1 MNSVNY
7 KGQANNEYIVYQTL
21 DNGRSWETLDNVPQG
36 KSLTL
41 SDRIIYGSTSNQGL
55 RYSDDEGVTIVP
67 SDHPTGNYD
76 GITYAN
82 ETPKKVYAHN
92 IDTGMLVVSTEEA
105 KDGIGSEWTDICN
118 IPEGETEVKIIDDN
132 TICIKT
138 NTGLTTITNGKVETF
153 PAAKIENG
161 QIVSDNLDTSD
172 YPGVL
177 VYILNNILLP
187 RLTINL
193 TGIEDPELL
202 SQFLD
207 NITYGSLSYNTLFTS
222 NQLFNGAT
230 EGDEWTEE
238 DFRSLLGMFPIE
250 LKTENLINSDYIDPN
265 TPVLPGNNKI
275 DSFPTLKKTLDIID
289 GLLSIKREAAIKNM
303 ANSISQVALEPE
315 EINALDNLNL
325 SSEEYE
331 NAIYMQKLFFDVQKD
346 SIVSIMGTALNAIYT
361 FDLSRKVAL
370 LKAAIYET
378 INRSAGS
385 IQYQLKN
392 IEKKI
397 NNPDFTITDADLDL
411 TYDFATGLETAISNY
426 FNIIFNNIGK
436 YFNDSNTGN
445 KEAAAVWYKNDFRE
459 DALNNL
465 RNSIKTISFNFDGV
479 LPDGFKESVESG
491 LEEALNYN
499 TKRNAFVAEIMGILA
514 DDSINSIDTSVIV
527 NKDFQDGVDAIK
539 DLTNREEIISALDSI
554 KYKTYTYTN
563 EEKIK
568 DLTKQYIQNVYNY
581 LVERVE
587 GVMSDINYDY
597 YNTNEDEDNNLVRE
611 NLEKALI
618 EKFKSRVIETLEIVF
633 NKHLDNIKDGYDY
646 YYEMIDRTIKESLSA
661 GSINSLDKYL
671 KSIGE
676 NNFKLLKSVLL
687 SMLRRI

>member
-21 DNGRSWETLDNVPQG
+21 DNGRSWDPLDNVPQG
-36 KSLTL
+36 KSLIL

-67 SDHPTGNYD
+67 SDHPIGNYD
-76 GITYAN
+76 GITYVN
-82 ETPKKVYAHN
+82 EIPKKVYAHN

-118 IPEGETEVKIIDDN
+118 IPEGETEVKIIDGN
-132 TICIKT
+132 KVCIKT

-161 QIVSDNLDTSD
+161 QIVSDNLDASD

-207 NITYGSLSYNTLFTS
+207 NITYGNLSYNTLFTN
-222 NQLFNGAT
+222 NQLFNGAS
-230 EGDEWTEE
+230 EGNEWTEE
-238 DFRSLLGMFPIE
+238 DFRSLLGMYPIE

-265 TPVLPGNNKI
+265 TPILPGNNKI
-275 DSFPTLKKTLDIID
+275 DNFPTLKKTLDIID

-303 ANSISQVALEPE
+303 AGSISQVGLEPE
-315 EINALDNLNL
+315 EINALNSLNL
-325 SSEEYE
+325 SPEEYE

-346 SIVSIMGTALNAIYT
+346 SIVSIMGTALNTIYT

-397 NNPDFTITDADLDL
+397 NNPDFTITDADLNL

-436 YFNDSNTGN
+436 CFNDSNTGN

-465 RNSIKTISFNFDGV
+465 RNSIKTISFNFEGV
-479 LPDGFKESVESG
+479 LPDGFKESIESG
-491 LEEALNYN
+491 LGEALNYN

-514 DDSINSIDTSVIV
+514 DESINSIDTSIIV
-527 NKDFQDGVDAIK
+527 NNYFQDGVEAIK
-539 DLTNREEIISALDSI
+539 DLTNRKEIISALDNI

-563 EEKIK
+563 EENIK
-568 DLTKQYIQNVYNY
+568 NLTKQYIQNVYNY

-587 GVMSDINYDY
+587 GVMSDINYEN
-597 YNTNEDEDNNLVRE
+597 YNTNEDEDNNLIRE
-611 NLEKALI
+611 NLEKALV
-618 EKFKSRVIETLEIVF
+618 EKFKSRVLETLEVVF

-646 YYEMIDRTIKESLSA
+646 YYEMIDRKIKESLSV

-676 NNFKLLKSVLL
+676 NNFKLLKNVLI
-687 SMLRRI
+687 SMLGRI

>member
-7 KGQANNEYIVYQTL
+7 KGLANNEYIVYQTL
-21 DNGRSWETLDNVPQG
+21 DNGRNWEALDNVPQG
-36 KSLTL
+36 QSLNL

-55 RYSDDEGVTIVP
+55 RYSDDEGVTIIP

-76 GITYAN
+76 GISYVN

-105 KDGIGSEWTDICN
+105 KDGIGSEWTEVCN
-118 IPEGETEVKIIDDN
+118 IPDGDADVKIVDGK
-132 TICIKT
+132 ICIKT
-138 NTGLTTITNGKVETF
+138 NTGLTTINNNKIETF

-161 QIVSDNLDTSD
+161 QIVSDNLDASD

-193 TGIEDPELL
+193 TGIEDPKML

-207 NITYGSLSYNTLFTS
+207 NITYGNLSYNTLFTN
-222 NQLFNGAT
+222 NQLFNGAA
-230 EGDEWTEE
+230 EGSEWTEE
-238 DFRSLLGMFPIE
+238 EFRTLLGMFPIE

-265 TPVLPGNNKI
+265 TPILPGNNKI
-275 DSFPTLKKTLDIID
+275 DSFPTLKKTLDVID
-289 GLLSIKREAAIKNM
+289 NILIIKRDAAIKNM
-303 ANSISQVALEPE
+303 ANSISQVGLEQE
-315 EINALDNLNL
+315 EINALNNLNL

-331 NAIYMQKLFFDVQKD
+331 NAIYMQKLFLDVQKD
-346 SIVSIMGTALNAIYT
+346 SVVSIMGTALNTIYT
-361 FDLSRKVAL
+361 FDLSRKIAL

-378 INRSAGS
+378 VNRCAGS

-397 NNPDFTITDADLDL
+397 NNPEFTVTDADLNL
-411 TYDFATGLETAISNY
+411 TYDFASGLETAISNY
-426 FNIIFNNIGK
+426 FNIIYNNIGK
-436 YFNDSNTGN
+436 YFNDNNTGN

-465 RNSIKTISFNFDGV
+465 RNSIKAISFNFEGV
-479 LPDGFKESVESG
+479 LPYGFKETIESG
-491 LEEALNYN
+491 LRESLNYN
-499 TKRNAFVAEIMGILA
+499 TQRNAFIAEIMGILA
-514 DDSINSIDTSVIV
+514 DSSINSIDTNVIV

-539 DLTNREEIISALDSI
+539 NLKNRDEIINALDNI
-554 KYKTYTYTN
+554 KYKSYTYTN
-563 EEKIK
+563 IDNIK
-568 DLTKQYIQNVYNY
+568 SLTKQYIQNVYNY
-581 LVERVE
+581 LVNRIKEI
-587 GVMSDINYDY
+587 MDSINYED
-597 YNTNEDEDNNLVRE
+597 YNTNEDEDNNLIRE

-618 EKFKSRVIETLEIVF
+618 EKFKSRVLETLEVVF

-646 YYEMIDRTIKESLSA
+646 YYEMIDRKIKESLST
-661 GSINSLDKYL
+661 GSIDNLDKYL
-671 KSIGE
+671 KDIGD
-676 NNFKLLKSVLL
+676 NNFKLIKKVLL
-687 SMLRRI
+687 SMLGRI

>member
-7 KGQANNEYIVYQTL
+7 KGLANNEYIVYQTL
-21 DNGRSWETLDNVPQG
+21 DNGRNWEALNNVPQG
-36 KSLTL
+36 QSLNL

-76 GITYAN
+76 GISYVN

-105 KDGIGSEWTDICN
+105 KDGIGSEWTEVCN
-118 IPEGETEVKIIDDN
+118 IPDGDADVKIVDGK
-132 TICIKT
+132 ICIKT
-138 NTGLTTITNGKVETF
+138 NTGLTTINNNKIETF

-161 QIVSDNLDTSD
+161 QIVSDNLDASD

-193 TGIEDPELL
+193 TGIEDPKML

-207 NITYGSLSYNTLFTS
+207 NITYGNLSYNTLFTN

-230 EGDEWTEE
+230 EGSEWTEE
-238 DFRSLLGMFPIE
+238 EFRSLLGMFPIE

-265 TPVLPGNNKI
+265 TPILPGNNKI
-275 DSFPTLKKTLDIID
+275 DSFPTLKKTLDMID
-289 GLLSIKREAAIKNM
+289 NILIIKRDAAIKNM
-303 ANSISQVALEPE
+303 ANSISQVGLEPE
-315 EINALDNLNL
+315 EINSLNNLNL

-346 SIVSIMGTALNAIYT
+346 SVVSIMGTALNTIYS
-361 FDLSRKVAL
+361 FDLSRKIAL

-378 INRSAGS
+378 VNRCAGS

-397 NNPDFTITDADLDL
+397 NNPEFTVTDADLNL
-411 TYDFATGLETAISNY
+411 TYDFASGLETAISNY
-426 FNIIFNNIGK
+426 FNIIYNNIGK
-436 YFNDSNTGN
+436 YFNDNNTGN

-465 RNSIKTISFNFDGV
+465 RSSIKAISFNFEGI
-479 LPDGFKESVESG
+479 LPYGFKETIELGLRES
-491 LEEALNYN
+491 LNYN
-499 TKRNAFVAEIMGILA
+499 TQRDAFIAEIMGILA
-514 DDSINSIDTSVIV
+514 DSSINSIDTNVIV

-539 DLTNREEIISALDSI
+539 NLKNRDEIISALDNI
-554 KYKTYTYTN
+554 KYKSYTYTN
-563 EEKIK
+563 IDNIK
-568 DLTKQYIQNVYNY
+568 SLTKQYIQNVYNY
-581 LVERVE
+581 LVNRIKEI
-587 GVMSDINYDY
+587 MDSINYED
-597 YNTNEDEDNNLVRE
+597 YNTNEDEDNNLTRE

-618 EKFKSRVIETLEIVF
+618 EKFKNRVLETLKVVF

-646 YYEMIDRTIKESLSA
+646 YYEMIDRKIKESLSA
-661 GSINSLDKYL
+661 GSIDNLDKYL
-671 KSIGE
+671 KDIGD
-676 NNFKLLKSVLL
+676 NNFKLIKKVLL
-687 SMLRRI
+687 SMLGRI

>member
-7 KGQANNEYIVYQTL
+7 KGLANNEYIVYQTL
-21 DNGRSWETLDNVPQG
+21 DNGRNWEALDNIPQG
-36 KSLTL
+36 QSLNL

-76 GITYAN
+76 GISYVN

-105 KDGIGSEWTDICN
+105 KDGIGSEWTEVCN
-118 IPEGETEVKIIDDN
+118 IPDGDADVKIVDGK
-132 TICIKT
+132 ICIKT
-138 NTGLTTITNGKVETF
+138 NTGLTTINNNKVETF

-161 QIVSDNLDTSD
+161 QIVSDSLDASD

-193 TGIEDPELL
+193 TGIEDPKML

-207 NITYGSLSYNTLFTS
+207 NITYGNLSYNTLFTN

-230 EGDEWTEE
+230 EGNEWTEE
-238 DFRSLLGMFPIE
+238 EFRTLLGMFPIE
-250 LKTENLINSDYIDPN
+250 LKTENLIGSDYIDPN
-265 TPVLPGNNKI
+265 TPILPGNNKI
-275 DSFPTLKKTLDIID
+275 DNFPTLKKTLDIID
-289 GLLSIKREAAIKNM
+289 NILIIKRDAAIKNM
-303 ANSISQVALEPE
+303 ANSISQVGLEPE
-315 EINALDNLNL
+315 EINALNNLNL

-346 SIVSIMGTALNAIYT
+346 SVVSIMGTALNTIYT
-361 FDLSRKVAL
+361 FDLSRKIAL

-378 INRSAGS
+378 VNRSAGT

-397 NNPDFTITDADLDL
+397 NNPEFTVTDADLNL

-426 FNIIFNNIGK
+426 FNIIYNNIGK

-465 RNSIKTISFNFDGV
+465 RNSIKAISFNFEGI
-479 LPDGFKESVESG
+479 LPYGFKESIESG
-491 LEEALNYN
+491 LRESLNYN
-499 TKRNAFVAEIMGILA
+499 TQRDAFIAEIMGILA
-514 DDSINSIDTSVIV
+514 DSSINSIDTSVIV
-527 NKDFQDGVDAIK
+527 NKDFQDGFDAIK
-539 DLTNREEIISALDSI
+539 NLKNRDEIINALDNI
-554 KYKTYTYTN
+554 KYKSYTYTN
-563 EEKIK
+563 IDNIK
-568 DLTKQYIQNVYNY
+568 SLTKQYIQNVYNY
-581 LVERVE
+581 LVNRIKEIM
-587 GVMSDINYDY
+587 GSINYED
-597 YNTNEDEDNNLVRE
+597 YNTNEDEDNNLIRE

-618 EKFKSRVIETLEIVF
+618 EKFKNRVLETLEVVF

-646 YYEMIDRTIKESLSA
+646 YYEMIDRKIKESLST
-661 GSINSLDKYL
+661 GSIDNLDKYL
-671 KSIGE
+671 KDIGD
-676 NNFKLLKSVLL
+676 NNFKLIKKVLL
-687 SMLRRI
+687 SMLGRI

>member
-7 KGQANNEYIVYQTL
+7 KGLANNEYIVYQTL
-21 DNGRSWETLDNVPQG
+21 DNGRNWEALNNVPQG
-36 KSLTL
+36 QSLNL

-76 GITYAN
+76 GISYVN

-105 KDGIGSEWTDICN
+105 KDGIGSEWTEVCN
-118 IPEGETEVKIIDDN
+118 IPDGDADVKIVDGK
-132 TICIKT
+132 ICIKT
-138 NTGLTTITNGKVETF
+138 NTGLTTINNNKVETF

-161 QIVSDNLDTSD
+161 QIVSDNLDASD

-193 TGIEDPELL
+193 TGIEDPKML

-207 NITYGSLSYNTLFTS
+207 NITYGNLSYNTLFTN

-230 EGDEWTEE
+230 EGSEWTEE
-238 DFRSLLGMFPIE
+238 EFRSLLGMFPIE
-250 LKTENLINSDYIDPN
+250 LKTENLVNSDYIDPN
-265 TPVLPGNNKI
+265 TPILPGNNKI
-275 DSFPTLKKTLDIID
+275 DSFPTLKKTLDMID
-289 GLLSIKREAAIKNM
+289 NILIIKRDAAIKNM
-303 ANSISQVALEPE
+303 ANSISQVGLEPE
-315 EINALDNLNL
+315 EINSLNNLNL

-346 SIVSIMGTALNAIYT
+346 SVVSIMGTALNTIYS
-361 FDLSRKVAL
+361 FDLSRKIAL

-378 INRSAGS
+378 VNRSAGT

-397 NNPDFTITDADLDL
+397 NNPEFTVTDADLNL
-411 TYDFATGLETAISNY
+411 TYDFASGLETAISNY
-426 FNIIFNNIGK
+426 FNIIYNNIGK
-436 YFNDSNTGN
+436 YFNDNNTGN

-465 RNSIKTISFNFDGV
+465 RSSIKAISFNFEGV
-479 LPDGFKESVESG
+479 LPYGFKETIELGLRES
-491 LEEALNYN
+491 LNYN
-499 TKRNAFVAEIMGILA
+499 TQRDAFIAEIMGILA
-514 DDSINSIDTSVIV
+514 DSSINSIDTSVIV

-539 DLTNREEIISALDSI
+539 NLKNRDEIISALDNI
-554 KYKTYTYTN
+554 KYKSYTYTN
-563 EEKIK
+563 IDNIK
-568 DLTKQYIQNVYNY
+568 SLTKQYIQNVYNY
-581 LVERVE
+581 LVNRIKEI
-587 GVMSDINYDY
+587 MDSINYED
-597 YNTNEDEDNNLVRE
+597 YNTNKDEDNNLIRE

-618 EKFKSRVIETLEIVF
+618 EKFKNRVLETLEVVF

-646 YYEMIDRTIKESLSA
+646 YYEMIDRKIKESLSA
-661 GSINSLDKYL
+661 GSIDNLDKYL
-671 KSIGE
+671 KDIGD
-676 NNFKLLKSVLL
+676 NNFKLIKKVLL
-687 SMLRRI
+687 SMLGRI

>member
-7 KGQANNEYIVYQTL
+7 KGLANNEYIVYQTL
-21 DNGRSWETLDNVPQG
+21 DNGRNWEALNNVPQG
-36 KSLTL
+36 QSLNL

-76 GITYAN
+76 GISYVN

-105 KDGIGSEWTDICN
+105 KDGIGSEWTEVCN
-118 IPEGETEVKIIDDN
+118 IPDGDADVKIVDGK
-132 TICIKT
+132 ICIKT
-138 NTGLTTITNGKVETF
+138 NTGLTTINNNKVETF

-161 QIVSDNLDTSD
+161 QIVSDNLDASD

-193 TGIEDPELL
+193 TGIEDPKML

-207 NITYGSLSYNTLFTS
+207 NITYGNLSYNTLFTN

-230 EGDEWTEE
+230 EGSEWTEE
-238 DFRSLLGMFPIE
+238 EFRSLLGMFPIE

-265 TPVLPGNNKI
+265 TPILPGNNKI
-275 DSFPTLKKTLDIID
+275 DSFPTLKKTLDMID
-289 GLLSIKREAAIKNM
+289 NILIIKRDAAIKNM
-303 ANSISQVALEPE
+303 ANSISQVGLEPE
-315 EINALDNLNL
+315 EINSLNNLNL

-346 SIVSIMGTALNAIYT
+346 SVVSIMGTALNTIYS
-361 FDLSRKVAL
+361 FDLSRKIAL

-378 INRSAGS
+378 VNRSAGT

-397 NNPDFTITDADLDL
+397 NNPEFTVTDADLNL
-411 TYDFATGLETAISNY
+411 TYDFASGLETAISNY
-426 FNIIFNNIGK
+426 FNIIYNNIGK
-436 YFNDSNTGN
+436 YFNDNNTGN

-465 RNSIKTISFNFDGV
+465 RSSIKAISFNFEGV
-479 LPDGFKESVESG
+479 LPYGFKETIELGLRES
-491 LEEALNYN
+491 LNYN
-499 TKRNAFVAEIMGILA
+499 TQRDAFIAEIMGILA
-514 DDSINSIDTSVIV
+514 DSSINSIDTSVIV

-539 DLTNREEIISALDSI
+539 NLKNRDEIISALDNI
-554 KYKTYTYTN
+554 KYKSYTYTN
-563 EEKIK
+563 IDNIK
-568 DLTKQYIQNVYNY
+568 SLTKQYIQNVYNY
-581 LVERVE
+581 LVNRIKEI
-587 GVMSDINYDY
+587 MDSINYED
-597 YNTNEDEDNNLVRE
+597 YNTNKDEDNNLIRE

-618 EKFKSRVIETLEIVF
+618 EKFKNRVLETLEVVF

-646 YYEMIDRTIKESLSA
+646 YYEMIDRKIKESLSA
-661 GSINSLDKYL
+661 GSIDNLDKYL
-671 KSIGE
+671 KDIGD
-676 NNFKLLKSVLL
+676 NNFKLIKKVLL
-687 SMLRRI
+687 SMLGRI

>member
-21 DNGRSWETLDNVPQG
+21 DNGRSWEPLDNVPQG

-67 SDHPTGNYD
+67 SDHPIGNYD

-303 ANSISQVALEPE
+303 ANSISQVGLEPE

-397 NNPDFTITDADLDL
+397 NNPDFTITDADLNL

-611 NLEKALI
+611 NLEKALV

>member
-7 KGQANNEYIVYQTL
+7 KGLANNEYIVYQTL
-21 DNGRSWETLDNVPQG
+21 DNGRNWEALDNIPQG
-36 KSLTL
+36 QSLNL

-76 GITYAN
+76 GISYVN

-105 KDGIGSEWTDICN
+105 KDGIGSEWTEVCN
-118 IPEGETEVKIIDDN
+118 IPDGDADIKIVDGK
-132 TICIKT
+132 ICIKT
-138 NTGLTTITNGKVETF
+138 NTGLTTINNNKVETF

-161 QIVSDNLDTSD
+161 QIVSDSLDASD

-193 TGIEDPELL
+193 TGIEDPKML

-207 NITYGSLSYNTLFTS
+207 NITYGNLSYNTLFTN

-230 EGDEWTEE
+230 EGSEWTEE
-238 DFRSLLGMFPIE
+238 EFRSLLGMFPIE
-250 LKTENLINSDYIDPN
+250 LKTENLIDSDYIDPN
-265 TPVLPGNNKI
+265 TPILPGNNKI

-289 GLLSIKREAAIKNM
+289 NILIIKRDAAIKNM
-303 ANSISQVALEPE
+303 ANSISQVGLEPE
-315 EINALDNLNL
+315 EINALNNLNL

-346 SIVSIMGTALNAIYT
+346 SVVSIMGTALNTIYT
-361 FDLSRKVAL
+361 FDLSRKIAL

-378 INRSAGS
+378 VNRSAGT

-397 NNPDFTITDADLDL
+397 NNPEFTVTDADLNL
-411 TYDFATGLETAISNY
+411 TYDFAAGLETAISNY
-426 FNIIFNNIGK
+426 FNIIYNNIGK
-436 YFNDSNTGN
+436 YFNDNNTGN

-465 RNSIKTISFNFDGV
+465 RNSIKAISFNFEGV
-479 LPDGFKESVESG
+479 LPYGFKESIESG
-491 LEEALNYN
+491 LRESLNYN
-499 TKRNAFVAEIMGILA
+499 TQRDAFIAEIMGILA
-514 DDSINSIDTSVIV
+514 DSSINSIDTDVIV

-539 DLTNREEIISALDSI
+539 NLKNRDEIINALDNI
-554 KYKTYTYTN
+554 KYKSYTYTN
-563 EEKIK
+563 IDNIK
-568 DLTKQYIQNVYNY
+568 SLTKQYIQNVYNY
-581 LVERVE
+581 LVNRIKE
-587 GVMSDINYDY
+587 MMDSINYED
-597 YNTNEDEDNNLVRE
+597 YNTNEDEDNNLIRE

-618 EKFKSRVIETLEIVF
+618 EKFKSRVLETLEVVF

-646 YYEMIDRTIKESLSA
+646 YYEMIDRKIKESLST
-661 GSINSLDKYL
+661 GSIDNLDKYL
-671 KSIGE
+671 KDIGD
-676 NNFKLLKSVLL
+676 NNFKLIKKVLL
-687 SMLRRI
+687 SMLGRI

>member
-7 KGQANNEYIVYQTL
+7 KGLANNEYIVYQTL
-21 DNGRSWETLDNVPQG
+21 DNGRNWEALDNVPQG
-36 KSLTL
+36 QSLNL

-76 GITYAN
+76 GISYVN

-105 KDGIGSEWTDICN
+105 KDGIGSEWTEVCN
-118 IPEGETEVKIIDDN
+118 IPDGDADVKIVDGK
-132 TICIKT
+132 ICIKT
-138 NTGLTTITNGKVETF
+138 NTGLTTINNNKVETF

-161 QIVSDNLDTSD
+161 QIVSDSLDASD

-193 TGIEDPELL
+193 TGIEDPKML

-207 NITYGSLSYNTLFTS
+207 NITYGNLSYNTLFTN

-230 EGDEWTEE
+230 EGNEWTEE
-238 DFRSLLGMFPIE
+238 EFRSLLGMFPIE

-265 TPVLPGNNKI
+265 TPILPGNNKI

-289 GLLSIKREAAIKNM
+289 NILIIKRDAAIKNM
-303 ANSISQVALEPE
+303 ANSISQVGLEPE
-315 EINALDNLNL
+315 EINALNNLNL

-346 SIVSIMGTALNAIYT
+346 SVVSIMGTALNTIYT
-361 FDLSRKVAL
+361 FDLSRKIAL

-378 INRSAGS
+378 VNRSAGT

-397 NNPDFTITDADLDL
+397 NNPEFTVTDADLDL
-411 TYDFATGLETAISNY
+411 KYDFASGLETAISNY
-426 FNIIFNNIGK
+426 FNIIYNNIGK
-436 YFNDSNTGN
+436 YFNDNNTGN

-465 RNSIKTISFNFDGV
+465 RNSIKAISFNFEGV
-479 LPDGFKESVESG
+479 LPYGFKESIESG
-491 LEEALNYN
+491 LRESLSYN
-499 TKRNAFVAEIMGILA
+499 TQRDAFIAEIMGILA
-514 DDSINSIDTSVIV
+514 DSSINSIDTDVIV

-539 DLTNREEIISALDSI
+539 NLKNRDEIINALDNI
-554 KYKTYTYTN
+554 KYKSYTYTN
-563 EEKIK
+563 IDNIK
-568 DLTKQYIQNVYNY
+568 SLTKQYIQNVYNY
-581 LVERVE
+581 LVNRIKE
-587 GVMSDINYDY
+587 MMDSINYED
-597 YNTNEDEDNNLVRE
+597 YNTNEDEDNNLIRE

-618 EKFKSRVIETLEIVF
+618 EKFKNRVLEALEVVF

-646 YYEMIDRTIKESLSA
+646 YYEMIDRKIKESLST
-661 GSINSLDKYL
+661 GSIDNLDKYL
-671 KSIGE
+671 KDIGD
-676 NNFKLLKSVLL
+676 NNFKLIKKVLL
-687 SMLRRI
+687 SMLGRI

>member
-7 KGQANNEYIVYQTL
+7 KGLANNEYIVYQTL
-21 DNGRSWETLDNVPQG
+21 DNGRNWEALDNIPQG
-36 KSLTL
+36 QSLNL

-76 GITYAN
+76 GISYVN

-105 KDGIGSEWTDICN
+105 KDGIGSEWTEVCN
-118 IPEGETEVKIIDDN
+118 IPDGDADVKIVDGK
-132 TICIKT
+132 ICIKT
-138 NTGLTTITNGKVETF
+138 NTGLTTINNNKIETF

-161 QIVSDNLDTSD
+161 QIVSDSLDASD

-193 TGIEDPELL
+193 TGIEDPKML

-207 NITYGSLSYNTLFTS
+207 NITYGNLSYNTLFTN

-230 EGDEWTEE
+230 EGSEWTEE
-238 DFRSLLGMFPIE
+238 EFRSLLGMFPIE

-265 TPVLPGNNKI
+265 TPILPGNNKI

-289 GLLSIKREAAIKNM
+289 NILIIKRDAAIKNM
-303 ANSISQVALEPE
+303 ANSISQVGLEPE
-315 EINALDNLNL
+315 EINALNNLSL

-346 SIVSIMGTALNAIYT
+346 SVVSIMGTALNTIYT
-361 FDLSRKVAL
+361 FDLSRKIAL

-378 INRSAGS
+378 VNRSAGT

-397 NNPDFTITDADLDL
+397 NNPEFTVTDADLNL

-426 FNIIFNNIGK
+426 FNIIYNNIGK
-436 YFNDSNTGN
+436 YFNDNNTGN

-465 RNSIKTISFNFDGV
+465 RNSIKAISFNFEGI
-479 LPDGFKESVESG
+479 LPYGFKESIESG
-491 LEEALNYN
+491 LRESLNYN
-499 TKRNAFVAEIMGILA
+499 TQRDAFIAEIMGILA
-514 DDSINSIDTSVIV
+514 DSSINSIDTDVIV

-539 DLTNREEIISALDSI
+539 NLKNRDEIINALDNI
-554 KYKTYTYTN
+554 KYKSYTYTN
-563 EEKIK
+563 IDNIK
-568 DLTKQYIQNVYNY
+568 SLTKQYIQNVYNY
-581 LVERVE
+581 LVNRIKEIMV
-587 GVMSDINYDY
+587 SINYED
-597 YNTNEDEDNNLVRE
+597 YNTNEDEDNNLIRE

-618 EKFKSRVIETLEIVF
+618 EKFKSRVLETLEVVF

-646 YYEMIDRTIKESLSA
+646 YYEMIDRKIKESLST
-661 GSINSLDKYL
+661 GSIDNLDKYL
-671 KSIGE
+671 KDIGD
-676 NNFKLLKSVLL
+676 NNFKLIKKVLL
-687 SMLRRI
+687 SMLGRI

>member
-7 KGQANNEYIVYQTL
+7 KGLANNEYIVYQTL
-21 DNGRSWETLDNVPQG
+21 DNGRNWEALDNVPQG
-36 KSLTL
+36 QSLNL

-55 RYSDDEGVTIVP
+55 RYSDDEGVTIIP

-76 GITYAN
+76 GISYVN

-105 KDGIGSEWTDICN
+105 KDGIGSEWTEVCN
-118 IPEGETEVKIIDDN
+118 IPDGDADVKIVDGK
-132 TICIKT
+132 ICIKT
-138 NTGLTTITNGKVETF
+138 NTGLTTINNNKIETF

-161 QIVSDNLDTSD
+161 QIVSDNLDASD

-193 TGIEDPELL
+193 TGIEDPKML

-207 NITYGSLSYNTLFTS
+207 NITYGNLSYNTLFTN
-222 NQLFNGAT
+222 NQLFNGAA
-230 EGDEWTEE
+230 EGSEWTEE
-238 DFRSLLGMFPIE
+238 EFRTLLGMFPIE

-265 TPVLPGNNKI
+265 TPILPGNNKI
-275 DSFPTLKKTLDIID
+275 DSFPTLKKTLDVID
-289 GLLSIKREAAIKNM
+289 NILIIKRDAAIKNM
-303 ANSISQVALEPE
+303 ANSISQVGLEQE
-315 EINALDNLNL
+315 EINALNNLNL

-331 NAIYMQKLFFDVQKD
+331 NTIYMQKLFFDVQKD
-346 SIVSIMGTALNAIYT
+346 SVVSIMGTALNTIYT
-361 FDLSRKVAL
+361 FDLSRKIAL

-378 INRSAGS
+378 VNRCAGS

-397 NNPDFTITDADLDL
+397 NNPEFTVTDADLNL
-411 TYDFATGLETAISNY
+411 TYDFASGLETAISNY
-426 FNIIFNNIGK
+426 FNIIYNNIGK
-436 YFNDSNTGN
+436 YFNDNNTGN

-465 RNSIKTISFNFDGV
+465 RNSIKAISFNFEGV
-479 LPDGFKESVESG
+479 LPEGFKETIESG
-491 LEEALNYN
+491 LRESINYN
-499 TKRNAFVAEIMGILA
+499 TQRNAFIAEIMGILA
-514 DDSINSIDTSVIV
+514 DSSINSIDTNVIV

-539 DLTNREEIISALDSI
+539 NLKNRDEIINALDNI
-554 KYKTYTYTN
+554 KYKSYTYTN
-563 EEKIK
+563 IDNIK
-568 DLTKQYIQNVYNY
+568 SLTKQYIQNVYNY
-581 LVERVE
+581 LVNRIKEI
-587 GVMSDINYDY
+587 MDSINYED
-597 YNTNEDEDNNLVRE
+597 YNTNEDEDNNLIRE

-618 EKFKSRVIETLEIVF
+618 EKFKSRVLETLEVVF

-646 YYEMIDRTIKESLSA
+646 YYEMIDRKIKESLST
-661 GSINSLDKYL
+661 GSIDNLDKYL
-671 KSIGE
+671 KDIGD
-676 NNFKLLKSVLL
+676 NNFKLIKKVLL
-687 SMLRRI
+687 SMLGRI

>member
-7 KGQANNEYIVYQTL
+7 KGLANNEYIVYQTL
-21 DNGRSWETLDNVPQG
+21 DNGRNWEALDNIPQG
-36 KSLTL
+36 QSLNL

-76 GITYAN
+76 GISYVN

-105 KDGIGSEWTDICN
+105 KDGIGSEWTEVCN
-118 IPEGETEVKIIDDN
+118 IPDGDADVKIVDGK
-132 TICIKT
+132 ICIKT
-138 NTGLTTITNGKVETF
+138 NTGLTTINNNKIETF

-161 QIVSDNLDTSD
+161 QIVSDSLDASD

-193 TGIEDPELL
+193 TGIEDPKML

-207 NITYGSLSYNTLFTS
+207 NITYGNLNYNTLFIN

-230 EGDEWTEE
+230 EGNEWTEE
-238 DFRSLLGMFPIE
+238 EFRSLLGMFPIE

-265 TPVLPGNNKI
+265 TPILPGNNKI

-289 GLLSIKREAAIKNM
+289 NILIIKRDAAIKNM
-303 ANSISQVALEPE
+303 ANSISQVGLEPE
-315 EINALDNLNL
+315 EINALNNLSL

-346 SIVSIMGTALNAIYT
+346 SVVSIMGTALNTIYT
-361 FDLSRKVAL
+361 FDLSRKIAL

-378 INRSAGS
+378 VNRSAGT

-397 NNPDFTITDADLDL
+397 NNPEFTVTDADLNL

-426 FNIIFNNIGK
+426 FNIVYNNIGK
-436 YFNDSNTGN
+436 YFNDNNTGN

-465 RNSIKTISFNFDGV
+465 RNSIKAISFNFEGV
-479 LPDGFKESVESG
+479 LPYGFKESIESG
-491 LEEALNYN
+491 LRESLSYN
-499 TKRNAFVAEIMGILA
+499 TQRDAFIAEIMGILA
-514 DDSINSIDTSVIV
+514 DSSINSIDTDVIV

-539 DLTNREEIISALDSI
+539 NLKNRDEIINALDNI
-554 KYKTYTYTN
+554 KYKSYTYTN
-563 EEKIK
+563 IDNIK
-568 DLTKQYIQNVYNY
+568 SLTKQYIQNVYNY
-581 LVERVE
+581 LVNRIKEI
-587 GVMSDINYDY
+587 MDSINYED
-597 YNTNEDEDNNLVRE
+597 YNTNEDEDNNLIRE

-618 EKFKSRVIETLEIVF
+618 EKFKNRVLEALEVVF

-646 YYEMIDRTIKESLSA
+646 YYEMIDRKIKESLST
-661 GSINSLDKYL
+661 GSIDNLDKYL
-671 KSIGE
+671 KDIGD
-676 NNFKLLKSVLL
+676 NNFKLIKKVLL
-687 SMLRRI
+687 SMLGRI

>member
-7 KGQANNEYIVYQTL
+7 KGLANNEYIVYQTL
-21 DNGRSWETLDNVPQG
+21 DNGRNWEALDNIPQG
-36 KSLTL
+36 QSLNL

-76 GITYAN
+76 GISYVN

-105 KDGIGSEWTDICN
+105 KDGIGSEWTEVCN
-118 IPEGETEVKIIDDN
+118 IPDGDADVKIVDGK
-132 TICIKT
+132 ICIKT
-138 NTGLTTITNGKVETF
+138 NTGLTTINNNKVETF

-161 QIVSDNLDTSD
+161 QIVSDSLDASD

-193 TGIEDPELL
+193 TGIEDPKML

-207 NITYGSLSYNTLFTS
+207 NITYGNLSYNTLFTN

-230 EGDEWTEE
+230 EGNEWTEE
-238 DFRSLLGMFPIE
+238 EFRTLLGMFPIE
-250 LKTENLINSDYIDPN
+250 LKTENLIGSDYIDPN
-265 TPVLPGNNKI
+265 TPILPGNNKI
-275 DSFPTLKKTLDIID
+275 DNFPTLKKTLDIID
-289 GLLSIKREAAIKNM
+289 NILIIKRDAAIKNM
-303 ANSISQVALEPE
+303 ANSISQVGLEPE
-315 EINALDNLNL
+315 EINALNNLNL
-325 SSEEYE
+325 SPEEYE

-346 SIVSIMGTALNAIYT
+346 SVVSIMGTALNTIYT
-361 FDLSRKVAL
+361 FDLSRKIAL

-378 INRSAGS
+378 VNRSAGT

-397 NNPDFTITDADLDL
+397 NNPEFTVTDADLNL
-411 TYDFATGLETAISNY
+411 TYDFASGLETAISNY
-426 FNIIFNNIGK
+426 FNIIYNNIGK

-465 RNSIKTISFNFDGV
+465 RNSIKAISFNFEGV
-479 LPDGFKESVESG
+479 LPYGFKESIESG
-491 LEEALNYN
+491 LRESLNYN
-499 TKRNAFVAEIMGILA
+499 TQRDAFIAEIMGILA
-514 DDSINSIDTSVIV
+514 DSSINSIDTSVIV

-539 DLTNREEIISALDSI
+539 NLKNRDEIINALDNI
-554 KYKTYTYTN
+554 KYKSYTYTN
-563 EEKIK
+563 IDNIK
-568 DLTKQYIQNVYNY
+568 SLTKQYIQNVYNY
-581 LVERVE
+581 LVNRIKEIM
-587 GVMSDINYDY
+587 GSINYED

-618 EKFKSRVIETLEIVF
+618 EKFKNRVLETLEVVF

-646 YYEMIDRTIKESLSA
+646 YYEMIDRKIKESLST
-661 GSINSLDKYL
+661 GSIDNLDKYL
-671 KSIGE
+671 KDIGD
-676 NNFKLLKSVLL
+676 NNFKLIKKVLL
-687 SMLRRI
+687 SMLGRI

>member
-7 KGQANNEYIVYQTL
+7 KGLANNEYIVYQTL
-21 DNGRSWETLDNVPQG
+21 DNGRNWEALDNVPQG
-36 KSLTL
+36 QSLNL

-55 RYSDDEGVTIVP
+55 RYSDDEGVTIIP

-76 GITYAN
+76 GISYVN

-105 KDGIGSEWTDICN
+105 KDGIGSEWTEVCN
-118 IPEGETEVKIIDDN
+118 IPDGDADVKIVDGK
-132 TICIKT
+132 ICIKT
-138 NTGLTTITNGKVETF
+138 NTGLTTINNNKIETF

-161 QIVSDNLDTSD
+161 QIVSDNLDASD

-193 TGIEDPELL
+193 TGIEDPKML

-207 NITYGSLSYNTLFTS
+207 NITYGNLSYNTLFTN
-222 NQLFNGAT
+222 NQLFNGAA
-230 EGDEWTEE
+230 EGSEWTEE
-238 DFRSLLGMFPIE
+238 EFRTLLGMFPIE

-265 TPVLPGNNKI
+265 TPILPGNNKI
-275 DSFPTLKKTLDIID
+275 DSFPTLKKTLDVID
-289 GLLSIKREAAIKNM
+289 NILIIKRDAAIKNM
-303 ANSISQVALEPE
+303 ANSISQVGLEQE
-315 EINALDNLNL
+315 EINALNNLNL

-331 NAIYMQKLFFDVQKD
+331 NAIYMQKLFLDVQKD
-346 SIVSIMGTALNAIYT
+346 SVVSIMGTALNTIYT
-361 FDLSRKVAL
+361 FDLSRKIAL

-378 INRSAGS
+378 VNRCAGS

-397 NNPDFTITDADLDL
+397 NNPEFTVTDADLNL
-411 TYDFATGLETAISNY
+411 TYDFASGLETAISNY
-426 FNIIFNNIGK
+426 FNIIYNNIGK
-436 YFNDSNTGN
+436 YFNDNNAGN

-465 RNSIKTISFNFDGV
+465 RNSIKAISFNFEGV
-479 LPDGFKESVESG
+479 LPYGFKETIESG
-491 LEEALNYN
+491 LRESLNYN
-499 TKRNAFVAEIMGILA
+499 TQRNAFIAEIMGILA
-514 DDSINSIDTSVIV
+514 DSSINSIDTNVIV

-539 DLTNREEIISALDSI
+539 NLKNRDEIINALDNI
-554 KYKTYTYTN
+554 KYKSYTYTN
-563 EEKIK
+563 IDNIK
-568 DLTKQYIQNVYNY
+568 SLTKQYIQNVYNY
-581 LVERVE
+581 LVNRIKEI
-587 GVMSDINYDY
+587 MDSINYED
-597 YNTNEDEDNNLVRE
+597 YNTNEDEDNNLIRE

-618 EKFKSRVIETLEIVF
+618 EKFKSRVLETLEVVF

-646 YYEMIDRTIKESLSA
+646 YYEMIDRKIKESLST
-661 GSINSLDKYL
+661 GSIDNLDKYL
-671 KSIGE
+671 KDIGD
-676 NNFKLLKSVLL
+676 NNFKLIKKVLL
-687 SMLRRI
+687 SMLGRI

>member
-7 KGQANNEYIVYQTL
+7 KGLANNEYIVYQTL
-21 DNGRSWETLDNVPQG
+21 DNGRSWEPLDNIPQG

-41 SDRIIYGSTSNQGL
+41 SDRIIYGSTSDQGL

-67 SDHPTGNYD
+67 SDHPVGNYD
-76 GITYAN
+76 GISYVN

-105 KDGIGSEWTDICN
+105 KDGIGSEWTEVCN
-118 IPEGETEVKIIDDN
+118 IPSGETDVKIIDGK
-132 TICIKT
+132 ICIKS

-153 PAAKIENG
+153 PNAKIENG
-161 QIVSDNLDTSD
+161 QVVSDNLDTSD

-187 RLTINL
+187 KLTINL
-193 TGIEDPELL
+193 TGINDQDLL
-202 SQFLD
+202 SQFLE

-222 NQLFNGAT
+222 NQLFSGAA
-230 EGDEWTEE
+230 EGDEWTDE

-250 LKTENLINSDYIDPN
+250 LKTENLVNSDYIDPN
-265 TPVLPGNNKI
+265 TPILPGNNKI
-275 DSFPTLKKTLDIID
+275 DDFPTLKNTLDIID
-289 GLLSIKREAAIKNM
+289 NLLIIKKEAAIKNM
-303 ANSISQVALEPE
+303 ANSISQVGLEPE
-315 EINALDNLNL
+315 EINAFNDLNL

-346 SIVSIMGTALNAIYT
+346 SVISIMVTALNTIYT

-378 INRSAGS
+378 VNRSAGS

-397 NNPDFTITDADLDL
+397 NNPEFTVTDADLNL
-411 TYDFATGLETAISNY
+411 TYNFASGLETAMSNY

-436 YFNDSNTGN
+436 SLDESSTGN

-459 DALNNL
+459 DALNSL
-465 RNSIKTISFNFDGV
+465 SDSIKTISFNFEGV
-479 LPDGFKESVESG
+479 LPEGFKESIESG

-499 TKRNAFVAEIMGILA
+499 TKRNAFIAEIMGILA

-539 DLTNREEIISALDSI
+539 DLTNREEIISALENI
-554 KYKTYTYTN
+554 KYKSYTYTN
-563 EEKIK
+563 EENIK

-587 GVMSDINYDY
+587 EIMSGINYED
-597 YNTNEDEDNNLVRE
+597 YNTNNDENNNTVRE

-618 EKFKSRVIETLEIVF
+618 EKFKSRVLETLEVVF

-646 YYEMIDRTIKESLSA
+646 YYEMIDRIIKESLNA
-661 GSINSLDKYL
+661 GSIDNLDKYL
-671 KSIGE
+671 KNIGE
-676 NNFKLLKSVLL
+676 NNFKLLKGVLL
-687 SMLRRI
+687 NMLRRI

>member
-7 KGQANNEYIVYQTL
+7 KGLANNEYIVYQTL
-21 DNGRSWETLDNVPQG
+21 DNGRNWEALDNVPQG
-36 KSLTL
+36 QSLNL

-55 RYSDDEGVTIVP
+55 RYSDDEGVTIIP

-76 GITYAN
+76 GISYVN

-105 KDGIGSEWTDICN
+105 KDGIGSEWTEVCN
-118 IPEGETEVKIIDDN
+118 IPDGDADVKIVDGK
-132 TICIKT
+132 ICIKT
-138 NTGLTTITNGKVETF
+138 NTGLTTINNNKIETF

-161 QIVSDNLDTSD
+161 QIVSDNLDASD

-193 TGIEDPELL
+193 TGIEDPKML

-207 NITYGSLSYNTLFTS
+207 NITYGNLSYNTLFTN
-222 NQLFNGAT
+222 NQLFNGAA
-230 EGDEWTEE
+230 EGSEWTEE
-238 DFRSLLGMFPIE
+238 EFRTLLGMFPIE

-265 TPVLPGNNKI
+265 TPILPGNNKI
-275 DSFPTLKKTLDIID
+275 DSFPTLKKTLDVID
-289 GLLSIKREAAIKNM
+289 NILIIKRDAAIKNM
-303 ANSISQVALEPE
+303 ANSISQVGLEQE
-315 EINALDNLNL
+315 EINALNNLNL

-346 SIVSIMGTALNAIYT
+346 SVVSIMGTALNTIYT
-361 FDLSRKVAL
+361 FDLSRKIAL

-378 INRSAGS
+378 VNRCAGS

-397 NNPDFTITDADLDL
+397 NNPEFTVTDADLNL
-411 TYDFATGLETAISNY
+411 TYDFASGLETAISNY
-426 FNIIFNNIGK
+426 FNIIYNNIGK
-436 YFNDSNTGN
+436 YFNDNNTGN

-465 RNSIKTISFNFDGV
+465 RNSIKAISFNFEGV
-479 LPDGFKESVESG
+479 LPYGFKETIESG
-491 LEEALNYN
+491 LRESLKYN
-499 TKRNAFVAEIMGILA
+499 TQRNAFIAEIMGILA
-514 DDSINSIDTSVIV
+514 DSSINSIDTNVIV
-527 NKDFQDGVDAIK
+527 NKDFQDGVNAIK
-539 DLTNREEIISALDSI
+539 NLKNRDEIINALDNI
-554 KYKTYTYTN
+554 KYKSYTYTN
-563 EEKIK
+563 IDNIK
-568 DLTKQYIQNVYNY
+568 SLTKQYIQNVYNY
-581 LVERVE
+581 LVNRIKEI
-587 GVMSDINYDY
+587 MDSINYEN
-597 YNTNEDEDNNLVRE
+597 YNTNEDEDNNLIRE

-618 EKFKSRVIETLEIVF
+618 EKFKSRVLETLEVVF

-646 YYEMIDRTIKESLSA
+646 YYEMIDRKIKESLST
-661 GSINSLDKYL
+661 GSIDNLDKYL
-671 KSIGE
+671 KDIGD
-676 NNFKLLKSVLL
+676 NNFKLIKKVLL
-687 SMLRRI
+687 SMLGRI

>member
-67 SDHPTGNYD
+67 SDHPIGNYD

-397 NNPDFTITDADLDL
+397 NNPDFTITDADLNL

-587 GVMSDINYDY
+587 EVMSDINYDY